1 MSEACRPAISD
12 GEALKSAADTWLVV
26 RYGCGRERDGSGGSG
41 KEGALS
47 GSGTGMP
54 GGAPAGRADWGGVGG
69 SVVGVTV
76 RSIVRIVEVWA
87 EAKRGKQEGVEA
99 LGKVGGRGGR
109 DVFGVGDEG
118 EDFVGLVLPVG

>member
-1 MSEACRPAISD
+1 MQGGTGGLVEDDTSVVGACADCNAVSEACRPAISD

-54 GGAPAGRADWGGVGG
+54 GGAPAGRADWRVGAG
-69 SVVGVTV
+69 QSSVSQSG
-76 RSIVRIVEVWA
+76 
-87 EAKRGKQEGVEA
+87 Q
-99 LGKVGGRGGR
+99 
-109 DVFGVGDEG
+109 
-118 EDFVGLVLPVG
+118 